1 MRTKERLH
9 RLVHALSFIA
19 LATVGACAAPMP
31 DGVAQADGDTKAA
44 ARTST
49 ATQAAPVAETTP
61 APLPKKPMRT
71 GGPMPPERIDDSR
84 PAPAPVDTI
93 CRADADC
100 TVKNVGNCCGYY
112 PACVNVDSPTD
123 PKGVQAECAR
133 KGMTSVCGFQE
144 ISSCSCKQGH
154 CEAESSGT
162 VQ

>member
-1 MRTKERLH
+1 MGTKERLH

-19 LATVGACAAPMP
+19 FTTVGACAAPTP
-31 DGVAQADGDTKAA
+31 NGVAQADGNTEAA
-44 ARTST
+44 ARTSD

-61 APLPKKPMRT
+61 APAPKQPMRT
-71 GGPMPPERIDDSR
+71 GGPMPPERIDESR
-84 PAPAPVDTI
+84 PAPAPVDTT
-93 CRADADC
+93 CRMDADC

-133 KGMTSVCGFQE
+133 KGMASVCGFQD